1 MFGLPVSQLQGFC
14 CLISNLFRICLRLQ
28 IDQMHL
34 QNLLLLFLCCLICHC
49 PVLYFEMY
57 WYRPFSSLGAMLFF
71 AKCAATFSVGIYEDS
86 SKLDRPFS
94 PNNQKSDRIP
104 SLSSFHPQPIATVLM
119 CV

>member
-14 CLISNLFRICLRLQ
+14 CLISNLFRICLR
-28 IDQMHL
+28 
-34 QNLLLLFLCCLICHC
+34 
-49 PVLYFEMY
+49 PVLYFEMF